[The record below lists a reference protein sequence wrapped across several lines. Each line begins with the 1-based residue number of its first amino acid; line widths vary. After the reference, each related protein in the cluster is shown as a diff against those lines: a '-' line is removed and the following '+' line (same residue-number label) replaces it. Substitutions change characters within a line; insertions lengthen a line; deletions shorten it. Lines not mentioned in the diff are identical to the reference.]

1 MKCVVQLEDPTNM
14 ALVKIISNP
23 ELHAINNIMKSKN
36 FNIKI
41 SARFKN

>member
-1 MKCVVQLEDPTNM
+1 
-14 ALVKIISNP
+14 
-23 ELHAINNIMKSKN
+23 MKSKN